1 MKRLISKIIC
11 IGLLPFY
18 MSGVGHAQ
26 TVVSAP
32 TAEGLLGQVNAALGN
47 ATAQLT
53 AINKGNAM
61 SFLQQINT
69 LADTLGKTTNLVG
82 FLTVSA
88 TGGDMSSSFSW
99 GGFTAKPKSP
109 APSAPSDSGLAKLQL
124 AELKKISANLPTG
137 SNAADYSLLRANYND
152 YYAAKDD
159 YFTTLQ
165 DMTKFIEESTKRL
178 SSMYS
183 LLNDAKTVGDLT
195 KIQGYV
201 QAELVSQNNAH
212 LAMQTRLSYTSE
224 LVDINA
230 KKLTASVT
238 CSEFGNAC

>member
-1 MKRLISKIIC
+1 MKRQISKIFC
-11 IGLLPFY
+11 IGLLHFY

-26 TVVSAP
+26 MVVAAP
-32 TAEGLLGQVNAALGN
+32 TAEGLLGQVNVALGN

-53 AINKGNAM
+53 AINNGNAM

-69 LADTLGKTTNLVG
+69 LADTLSKTSNLVG

-99 GGFTAKPKSP
+99 GGFTVKPKSP
-109 APSAPSDSGLAKLQL
+109 AASAPSESGTAKSQL
-124 AELKKISANLPTG
+124 AELKKITAKLPA
-137 SNAADYSLLRANYND
+137 SNAADYSSVKANYND

-159 YFTTLQ
+159 YFTTLT
-165 DMTKFIEESTKRL
+165 DMNAYIEESTKRL

-183 LLNDAKTVGDLT
+183 LLNEATTVGDLT

-212 LAMQTRLSYTSE
+212 LAMQTRLRYTSE

-230 KKLTASVT
+230 NKLTASVT
-238 CSEFGNAC
+238 CSEFGNVC